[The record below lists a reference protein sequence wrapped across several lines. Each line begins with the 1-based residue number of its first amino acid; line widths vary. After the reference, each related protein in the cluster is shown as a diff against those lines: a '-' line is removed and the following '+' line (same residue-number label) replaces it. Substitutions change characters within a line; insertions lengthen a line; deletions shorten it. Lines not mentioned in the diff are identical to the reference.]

1 MLPVP
6 NASPAGRAA
15 GPLSLGSPCVRL
27 TPRIGWHGRAFVL
40 PLETLGGSDAEP
52 VRYGGDLPDSG
63 GPAQRGDLP
72 LWQALIGRHC
82 PGQTRLLFAVS
93 AALAAPC
100 AALADAAAAAWWHLI
115 GPSASGKPI
124 PLRMAASVYGPPGCV
139 QRWPATDNG
148 LEALAA
154 AHSDLPLIL
163 DEPAPLDDKK
173 AAARLLLQGAGK
185 ARASRADDPCIRLT
199 WRLWAMS
206 AGEVGLCPDGARGAA
221 AEPWRCVAELPADAG
236 RGFGIFDGPGELGS
250 AAALAAH
257 LNAAAL
263 LAHGTLGRAWLSWLV
278 EAESRRLSAELRER
292 MAGFAGL
299 ALPAAAADD
308 IRSTAERFALVAAAG
323 EMATA
328 AGLTGWPAGQ
338 AQAAALTLF
347 RTWLDSR
354 RATAGTT
361 TNNTTTGGAR

>member
-1 MLPVP
+1 M
-6 NASPAGRAA
+6 
-15 GPLSLGSPCVRL
+15 
-27 TPRIGWHGRAFVL
+27 
-40 PLETLGGSDAEP
+40 
-52 VRYGGDLPDSG
+52 
-63 GPAQRGDLP
+63 
-72 LWQALIGRHC
+72 
-82 PGQTRLLFAVS
+82 
-93 AALAAPC
+93 
-100 AALADAAAAAWWHLI
+100 
-115 GPSASGKPI
+115 
-124 PLRMAASVYGPPGCV
+124 
-139 QRWPATDNG
+139 
-148 LEALAA
+148 
-154 AHSDLPLIL
+154 
-163 DEPAPLDDKK
+163 
-173 AAARLLLQGAGK
+173 LLQGAGK
-185 ARASRADDPCIRLT
+185 ARASRPDDPCIRLT

-221 AEPWRCVAELPADAG
+221 AEPWRCVVELPADAG
-236 RGFGIFDGPGELGS
+236 RGFGIFDGPGEFDS

-257 LNAAAL
+257 LNGAAL